1 MSASAC
7 RLLLPSLPLLLLL
20 LLLLPPG
27 AARVRRTRLSELPA
41 TALSPA
47 AATVLLLRLLC
58 CCCSDLAASS
68 CVNQGAA
75 VVPMLRCIDPE
86 LHVGLR
92 ITTLSLCT
100 ADGFGARVSAHDAE
114 SVGGQVRHANVKTVN
129 TCLHGLLNYS
139 QNAEKY
145 SCKFMA
151 NSTAHYLLTR
161 AEPPHAAFSTGTIL
175 AGSAA
180 ACASALICFKT
191 QLSMLLH

>member
-20 LLLLPPG
+20 PPPG

-47 AATVLLLRLLC
+47 AATVLLLLRLLC

-68 CVNQGAA
+68 CVGQGAA
-75 VVPMLRCIDPE
+75 VVPMLRCIGPV

-92 ITTLSLCT
+92 ITTLALCT

-129 TCLHGLLNYS
+129 TCLHGLPNYS

-161 AEPPHAAFSTGTIL
+161 AEPPHAAFSTGAIL